1 MKNLVLFITVLFF
14 DISSYSQNT
23 QLPKTETKGNLQE
36 VTIYYE
42 NGAIMQHGFYTKEG
56 KLHGSWESYNSDG
69 SKKCFA
75 TYNYGLKVG
84 VWTYWNMHKI
94 TKIEYDNDNIL
105 KIEEI
110 NIREQ
115 DKNNY

>member
-1 MKNLVLFITVLFF
+1 
-14 DISSYSQNT
+14 
-23 QLPKTETKGNLQE
+23 
-36 VTIYYE
+36 
-42 NGAIMQHGFYTKEG
+42 MQHGFYTKEG

-110 NIREQ
+110 NNETIKDTDVVEINVSNEIDEMNELVCLAR
-115 DKNNY
+115 KS